1 MGWVI
6 PGDEV
11 LWVQKL
17 KGIGSTF
24 TLTDKEFPVFIEDI
38 RLSKFKMER
47 VKTRVSQR
55 ASHARGIERF
65 QLPSITKASI
75 VGSMPMTLDRHTKTH
90 VRATYHSTSN
100 QTIKNTHQTTKALL

>member
-1 MGWVI
+1 MSHACREIIKHQQEQQKRSGKSKRS
-6 PGDEV
+6 
-11 LWVQKL
+11 LRRVQKEI
-17 KGIGSTF
+17 KDTISNY
-24 TLTDKEFPVFIEDI
+24 DKEFPVFIEDI

-65 QLPSITKASI
+65 QLPSIAKASI

-90 VRATYHSTSN
+90 VRATYHSNSN
-100 QTIKNTHQTTKALL
+100 